1 MSLSERLLNWYKK
14 NGRTLPWRQTR
25 DPYRIVVSELMLQQ
39 TQVSRGLVFYP
50 RWLARFPD
58 WKSLSEATNAD
69 VIEAWAGLGYNRRA
83 LMLRDMAKTI
93 VAEGVPKSAEDWLT
107 LKGVGPYTSAAIACF
122 SLGERV
128 LPIDTNIRRVLG
140 RSLLGKPFPEPTD
153 DEAVHQASTS
163 LLKAK
168 DFHDVPQALFDLATI
183 VCTKTPQC
191 EICPLKEICPCAIGF
206 MNGEYQTPK
215 RTIKKANET
224 KHRNKPNPDR
234 IYRGRILK
242 YIREERDVRSLE
254 LVGATIDPDFDTAQD
269 QAWLEAMVERLVKDG
284 LIEKKDGRW
293 QLPR

>member
-25 DPYRIVVSELMLQQ
+25 DPYQIVVSELMLQQ

-50 RWLARFPD
+50 RWLTRFPD

-83 LMLRDMAKTI
+83 LMLRDMAKAI
-93 VAEGVPKSAEDWLT
+93 VANGVPNSAADWLK

-140 RSLLGKPFPEPTD
+140 RSLLGKPFPELTD

-163 LLKAK
+163 LLKAE

-191 EICPLKEICPCAIGF
+191 EICPLKEICPCANGF
-206 MNGEYQTPK
+206 LKGEYQTPK

-254 LVGATIDPDFDTAQD
+254 LVGATIDPDFDATQD

-284 LIEKKDGRW
+284 LVEKKDGRW